1 MEVYVEEIKRKI
13 ISVLR
18 RYDIVHAAIFGSCAR
33 EKTTE
38 DSDIDI
44 FVDFEDRILSK
55 QKVIL

>member
-1 MEVYVEEIKRKI
+1 MEVYIEEIKRKI

-18 RYDIVHAAIFGSCAR
+18 RYDIVYAAIFGSCAR
-33 EKTTE
+33 EKMTE

-44 FVDFEDRILSK
+44 LVDSEDKILSK